1 MSIAETLAD
10 GLARDRIL
18 AMERLGMDR
27 LFSDVVKV
35 PGASSTPL
43 QDAFLTLIRVLLAER
58 RGGLF
63 LQGTLRAGAQP
74 TVLCWLRPVRCW

>member
-10 GLARDRIL
+10 GLARERIL
-18 AMERLGMDR
+18 AMERLGKDR
-27 LFSDVVKV
+27 HLSDVVKV

-43 QDAFLTLIRVLLAER
+43 QDAFLTMIRVLLAEW

-63 LQGTLRAGAQP
+63 LKGTLRAGAQP
-74 TVLCWLRPVRCW
+74 TVL